1 MISGGERSK
10 YIASHVARKRMG
22 VVGALVSV
30 KVITMVVVHTEAGD
44 DMGELVVAERSR
56 NTNVVLERLLGPA
69 MELL

>member
-44 DMGELVVAERSR
+44 DMGEKMASSKPKCKCEV
-56 NTNVVLERLLGPA
+56 
-69 MELL
+69 